1 MYLEPKKARF
11 RKMVLLG
18 IKQFGDP
25 YYQGFAA
32 QIAFY
37 IMLSVVPTIVVMT
50 QLLGVLNIST
60 MEFISSWID
69 SYITPE
75 MGRIIKGL
83 LRNSSSVSNNIIL
96 ILLAIWSAS
105 RAQFSLMR
113 IANYTYSGSRFTGNF
128 WTERIRSL
136 RTMAM
141 TIITISFVLVVLIYG
156 KTLLYTV
163 VGGLVESYT
172 VTLVWTYARWPV
184 AALLYFLLVLYNYFV
199 MPVEKIKVKDLLP
212 GTLFGALG
220 LVIVTFF
227 YSAYT
232 EHIVNYNIIY
242 GSLSSIVALLFWF
255 YFLSWVLVLG
265 IIINKVYRDTK

>member
-1 MYLEPKKARF
+1 MYLGPKKVRF

-50 QLLGVLNIST
+50 QLLGVINIST
-60 MEFISSWID
+60 MEFVNSWID
-69 SYITPE
+69 NYITPE

-83 LRNSSSVSNNIIL
+83 LRDSSSVSNNIL
-96 ILLAIWSAS
+96 LVLLAIWSAS

-113 IANYTYSGSRFTGNF
+113 IANYTYSSSRFTGNF

-156 KTLLYTV
+156 KSLLYTV
-163 VGGLVESYT
+163 VGGIVENYT
-172 VTLVWTYARWPV
+172 ITLVWTYTRWPF
-184 AALLYFLLVLYNYFV
+184 ATLLYFLLVLYNYFV
-199 MPVEKIKVKDLLP
+199 MPVEKMKVKDLLP
-212 GTLFGALG
+212 GTIFGAFG
-220 LVIVTFF
+220 LVIVTFL
-227 YSAYT
+227 YAAYT

-242 GSLSSIVALLFWF
+242 GSLSSIVALLCWF
-255 YFLSWVLVLG
+255 CFL
-265 IIINKVYRDTK
+265 